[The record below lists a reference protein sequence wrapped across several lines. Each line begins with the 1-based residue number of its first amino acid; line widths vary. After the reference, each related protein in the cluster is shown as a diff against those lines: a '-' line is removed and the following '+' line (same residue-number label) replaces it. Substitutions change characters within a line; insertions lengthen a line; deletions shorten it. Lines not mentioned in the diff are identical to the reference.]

1 MKNNTENLNNNN
13 FDNAKINTNQNSR
26 NDNKIEKIKSKIS
39 QRSDEFMYGGRRKG
53 ETDNPF
59 LSTRRTWNDYIAAQT
74 ASRKLW
80 QTMTCLSMLIALIA
94 VFGCVYNSTKSKY
107 IPYVVEVDKL
117 GHVAPTSGPLQIST
131 FKNQRVIKATLAS
144 FIEEARSVTPDVDIQ
159 KNYIIRLYN
168 KINSSDPATMKMNDF
183 LNGDPDKNPFKRA
196 ETEMVSVEIT
206 SILAQSETTYQVEW
220 NEHTRTRTGALKES
234 SHWKAL
240 ISIYVVDSRDFTE
253 QMIRSNP
260 AGIYVQNFSWTKI

>member
-1 MKNNTENLNNNN
+1 
-13 FDNAKINTNQNSR
+13 
-26 NDNKIEKIKSKIS
+26 
-39 QRSDEFMYGGRRKG
+39 
-53 ETDNPF
+53 
-59 LSTRRTWNDYIAAQT
+59 
-74 ASRKLW
+74 
-80 QTMTCLSMLIALIA
+80 
-94 VFGCVYNSTKSKY
+94 
-107 IPYVVEVDKL
+107 
-117 GHVAPTSGPLQIST
+117 
-131 FKNQRVIKATLAS
+131 
-144 FIEEARSVTPDVDIQ
+144 
-159 KNYIIRLYN
+159 
-168 KINSSDPATMKMNDF
+168 MKMNDF

-260 AGIYVQNFSWTKI
+260 AGIYVQNFSWTKIL